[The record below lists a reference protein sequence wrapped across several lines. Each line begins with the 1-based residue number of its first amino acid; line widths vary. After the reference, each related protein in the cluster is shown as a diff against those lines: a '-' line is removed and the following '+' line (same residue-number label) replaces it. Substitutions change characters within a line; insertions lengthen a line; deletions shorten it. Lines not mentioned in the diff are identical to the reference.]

1 MRKRGVLKEI
11 LNTSIYILFVLL
23 ITIFVVKFVCQK
35 TEVVGDSME
44 STLSDGDNLI
54 VEKVSY
60 EIGNPER
67 FDVIVFPSEQEKIY
81 LIKRIIG
88 MPGETIYINNDGKI
102 FINDVLLEE
111 SFGLEKIENPG
122 NAIMPIVL
130 DEDEYFVLGDNRN
143 NSLDSR
149 FSDVGNVKRDKILG
163 RAWWQIWPVKDIH
176 GIK

>member
-1 MRKRGVLKEI
+1 MRKKGVLKEI

-23 ITIFVVKFVCQK
+23 VTMFIVKFVCQK

-44 STLSDGDNLI
+44 ATLSNGDNLI

-60 EIGNPER
+60 EIGDPKR

-88 MPGETIYINNDGKI
+88 MPGETVYINNDGKI

-111 SFGLEKIENPG
+111 NYGLEKIENPG
-122 NAIMPIVL
+122 NAIIPIVL

-149 FSDVGNVKRDKILG
+149 FSDVGNVKREKILG